1 MKTSITILRKK
12 QEVDGVIIPTVSEFY
27 SRVLSND
34 LTPPLFSFY
43 LGLGQSLTPEDRIA
57 NELFIKVN
65 SECIETLKQASKYPI
80 CRFPIDFG
88 LHYTVLEHLHL
99 GNFNRSAA
107 LIATETILA
116 ANAGNSALVTNN
128 ILTILRVSDALDCE
142 STLHLYRKKLEIITL
157 GVKIIEYSLSI
168 DPDFIPDL

>member
-65 SECIETLKQASKYPI
+65 SECSV
-80 CRFPIDFG
+80 G
-88 LHYTVLEHLHL
+88 
-99 GNFNRSAA
+99 
-107 LIATETILA
+107 
-116 ANAGNSALVTNN
+116 
-128 ILTILRVSDALDCE
+128 
-142 STLHLYRKKLEIITL
+142 
-157 GVKIIEYSLSI
+157 
-168 DPDFIPDL
+168 